1 MDNKEEILST
11 NNSNEDEVIVT
22 SSNENKVEETNDIK
36 NDDTTKMQEVLSNE
50 QETQN
55 DVEKENNSQNE
66 NVDNSKNTDST
77 SLQENNNVEETNNTD
92 IPISKVST
100 KTKKSYK
107 LPLIISI
114 VVLAIIVLFLLFST
128 IFALMNSNNT
138 KIINGVTIKDVDVSG
153 LTKKEAL
160 VKVSNAFDKK
170 LSQSITLKHNEYTH
184 TIVPSQFDVS
194 FSLEDAVDIAYNT
207 GRSGNIF
214 ENNYQIL
221 SSLLFGIEVSP
232 GFSYNEDAFDSLT
245 NEMQTN
251 IKGRLIEASY
261 YIENNNLIISKGKD
275 GLVIDKDK
283 LKNKF
288 AYIVNNLN
296 CSDTQ
301 IDIPTKLEKVNT
313 LNLNTIYNEICKK
326 PTDAYFT
333 TQPYA
338 IYPHSDG
345 IDFAIS
351 MEEASKLFNTDEN
364 SCSIPLKVLPANI
377 KVSDLGT
384 EAFPD
389 LLATYSTTYS
399 TRNVN
404 RSTNIR
410 IASQKINGTVIM
422 PGETFSYNTT
432 VGKRTAA
439 AGFKSAAVYSGGKVT
454 EGIGGGIC
462 QVSSTLYNSVLLSN
476 LEIVERYNHG
486 FNPGYVP
493 AGRDATVSWGGP
505 DFKFKN
511 NRDYPIKIVCSGTNG
526 KIKVDIYGLKKE
538 NDYTVEIQSYI
549 TRYIAYRTIEEKDP
563 TLAKGQTKVIE
574 SGSNGCQSVCYR
586 ILKQNGKVI
595 SKTLLSKDTYNP
607 HNKIVAVGTKEV
619 AKPATPP
626 ATTPTTKP
634 ETPTTP
640 STPPTTEEATKPTE
654 STTPD
659 IEQTT

>member
-1 MDNKEEILST
+1 MNRKEEILST
-11 NNSNEDEVIVT
+11 NISNEDKVIDT
-22 SSNENKVEETNDIK
+22 SSNDIVSKETNDIQNNNEIQLNSK
-36 NDDTTKMQEVLSNE
+36 TELKMEEVEDKEIKKDDEVNI
-50 QETQN
+50 
-55 DVEKENNSQNE
+55 ENIENSQNNILTE
-66 NVDNSKNTDST
+66 SQEDNKREKSNKAP
-77 SLQENNNVEETNNTD
+77 NNTD
-92 IPISKVST
+92 IPVSESAI

-107 LPLIISI
+107 TPIIILISAI
-114 VVLAIIVLFLLFST
+114 AIILLFLLFST
-128 IFALMNSNNT
+128 VFALMNFNNT
-138 KIINGVTIKDVDVSG
+138 KIIKGVTIKDVDVSG

-160 VKVSNAFDKK
+160 VKVSDAFDKK
-170 LSQSITLKHNEYTH
+170 LSESITLKHNEYTH
-184 TIVPSQFDVS
+184 TIVPSQFDVT
-194 FSLEDAVDIAYNT
+194 FSLEDAIDIAYNT

-214 ENNYQIL
+214 QNNYQIL
-221 SSLLFGIEVSP
+221 TSLLFGIEVSP
-232 GFSYNEDAFDSLT
+232 GFSYNEDAFNSLV
-245 NEMQTN
+245 NEMQVN
-251 IKGRLIEASY
+251 FSDRLIEASY

-296 CSDTQ
+296 CADTQ
-301 IDIPTKLEKVNT
+301 IDIPTKFKKTNT
-313 LNLNTIYNEICKK
+313 LDLNTVYNEVCKK

-333 TQPYA
+333 TEPYT

-351 MEEASKLFNTDEN
+351 MEEATKLFNTDEN
-364 SCSIPLKVLPANI
+364 SCSIPLKVLSASV
-377 KVSDLGT
+377 KVSDLGA

-389 LLATYSTTYS
+389 LLATYYTTYS
-399 TRNVN
+399 TKNVN

-410 IASQKINGTVIM
+410 LASQKINGTVIM
-422 PGETFSYNTT
+422 PQESFSYNTT
-432 VGKRTAA
+432 VGKRTTA
-439 AGFKSAAVYSGGKVT
+439 AGFKSAAVYAGGKVT

-526 KIKVDIYGLKKE
+526 KIKVDIYGLKDE
-538 NDYTVEIQSYI
+538 NEYTVEIQSYI
-549 TRYIAYRTIEEKDP
+549 TRYIAYRTIEQKDS
-563 TLAKGQTKVIE
+563 TLAKGKTKVIE

-586 ILKQNGKVI
+586 ILKQNGKVV
-595 SKTLLSKDTYNP
+595 SKTLLSTDTYNP
-607 HNKIVAVGTKEV
+607 HNRIVAVGTKES
-619 AKPATPP
+619 APTTTEPP

-634 ETPTTP
+634 ET
-640 STPPTTEEATKPTE
+640 
-654 STTPD
+654 STTPNTPTPA
-659 IEQTT
+659 EGTNSNT